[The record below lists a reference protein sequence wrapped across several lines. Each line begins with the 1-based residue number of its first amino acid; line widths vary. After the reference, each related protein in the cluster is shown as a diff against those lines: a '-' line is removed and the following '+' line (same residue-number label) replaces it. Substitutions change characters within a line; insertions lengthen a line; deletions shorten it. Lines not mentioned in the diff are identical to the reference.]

1 MPATIESLKIHHVGI
16 AGGDA
21 TIIEVNYHPEPMQV
35 EQPTTE
41 EQSTQGMPILL
52 ENEQQKML
60 SVHENQGGIEEE
72 SIGEIQSTKDEQ
84 HDLTPQKQKPQQVT
98 VLIDAGGEDVSSG
111 PLLLASYIATQFPD
125 KTTFDYIIASH
136 YHADHIAGFQRCGID
151 FRQVVDI
158 GGYSIGNDFFE
169 PVNPLGNLSTD
180 SGTLREYEFH
190 VHSKIWNSKGA
201 KRRLEIPFVKK
212 SHFSPDGKTL
222 QNGAGPLII
231 ELVPNSDEVTLTC
244 YCAGGVLAD
253 GTNALREDAEFWAL
267 QSQRKHP
274 DMPKNVMDKMNSAK
288 TRGDTVGLLSEI
300 TDSRLR
306 ATLEEKVEEELA
318 KVNPN
323 DLSLAFLL
331 EWKPKDFRYW
341 TAGDLSGDLSR
352 TRYANIEEPLVG
364 YLQREKLL
372 HLPIT
377 VMKATHHGSNHNNYP
392 ASVRR
397 KASYTTRATNEDDD
411 DSEKS
416 ALPPGSNIKM
426 EAQSGK
432 KVSGENYDSGEFET
446 IRKKG
451 LLAELQPDT
460 IIIPC
465 NQMKGVPGGEFVE
478 RLQAYC
484 TERLDQPTPLAIF
497 VNQCKYPAG
506 TYDDKQKA
514 SLPQFRTFQEKLS
527 AATNLTRKDETAN
540 EVHNNDPLAVVV
552 HVPPVPK
559 DTATHFSRS
568 THSIIIKEW
577 GTLNLR
583 ACTHTGD
590 TGRILNKLNYDDW
603 PLVESNM
610 TPLCET
616 ILKHNEQRGVDDIA
630 MTFPSLVDS
639 TSRQLRFDNK
649 EDIERTITNLFYKV
663 YPELH
668 LKILRLKIKERLG
681 VLCTWLN
688 MDGPEPDTQKIELR
702 KAIKLW
708 EDSRTKADRAE
719 RTKQLRKLACVEAFD
734 HPRVDATAFAADLR
748 EVLDEKNRSSKPSH
762 GTHTRRKMMPADVFS
777 PNSGMASPNDRT
789 TVASVI
795 DATPHIDGG
804 KNIHNQALLVLE
816 DLNTRPGVTDNV
828 PNQSTMPGKHK
839 LKINYNFK
847 PQKKRK

>member
-35 EQPTTE
+35 EQPTTK
-41 EQSTQGMPILL
+41 EQSTQVMPILL
-52 ENEQQKML
+52 EKEQQKML

-98 VLIDAGGEDVSSG
+98 VLIDAGGEDDSSG

-136 YHADHIAGFQRCGID
+136 YHADHIAGFQRCRID

-222 QNGAGPLII
+222 KNGAGPLII
-231 ELVPNSDEVTLTC
+231 ELVPNSNDVTLTC

-267 QSQRKHP
+267 QSKRNHP
-274 DMPKNVMDKMNSAK
+274 DMPKNVKDKMDSAK

-300 TDSRLR
+300 TDSQLR
-306 ATLEEKVEEELA
+306 ATLKEKVEEELA
-318 KVNPN
+318 KANPN

-331 EWKPKDFRYW
+331 EWKSKGFRYW

-372 HLPIT
+372 CLPIT

-392 ASVRR
+392 ASVQR
-397 KASYTTRATNEDDD
+397 KANYTARARDEEEDDSD
-411 DSEKS
+411 GKK
-416 ALPPGSNIKM
+416 A
-426 EAQSGK
+426 SGK
-432 KVSGENYDSGEFET
+432 NQGSKEFKAISG
-446 IRKKG
+446 KG
-451 LLAELQPDT
+451 LLDELQPET

-497 VNQCKYPAG
+497 VNQCKYPDG
-506 TYDDKQKA
+506 SYDEKRTLA
-514 SLPQFRTFQEKLS
+514 QFRTFQEKLS
-527 AATNLTRKDETAN
+527 AATNLTRKGEDPTADK
-540 EVHNNDPLAVVV
+540 VHNNDPLAVVV
-552 HVPPVPK
+552 HVPPVLE
-559 DTATHFSRS
+559 DTHTHISRL
-568 THSIIIKEW
+568 THSITIKEW

-583 ACTHTGD
+583 ACTHPAERGQK
-590 TGRILNKLNYDDW
+590 LEPLNYSDW

-610 TPLCET
+610 TPLCGK
-616 ILKHNEQRGVDDIA
+616 ILEHNEQRGVDDIA

-649 EDIERTITNLFYKV
+649 EDIARTITNLFYKV

-668 LKILRLKIKERLG
+668 LKILRLEIKERLG
-681 VLCTWLN
+681 VLCTWLDI
-688 MDGPEPDTQKIELR
+688 DGPEPDTQKIELR
-702 KAIKLW
+702 NAITLW
-708 EDSRTKADRAE
+708 EDSWNKVVRDE
-719 RTKQLRKLACVEAFD
+719 RTKQLRELACVKAFD
-734 HPRVDATAFAADLR
+734 DPRVDATAFAADLK

-762 GTHTRRKMMPADVFS
+762 GTHTRRKMMPTDVFS
-777 PNSGMASPNDRT
+777 PSPGMASPNDRT

-795 DATPHIDGG
+795 DATPQLDGG
-804 KNIHNQALLVLE
+804 KNINNQAVLVLE

-839 LKINYNFK
+839 LKINYNFG